1 MKPLFAVAALAAG
14 LACAPAYAMTDAE
27 CAAALTKADANA
39 DGTVT
44 EAEGGRYF
52 AALRIAD
59 KSTTDGKLSKAV
71 FLDHCKAGVF
81 NLTKTEAGAPLPG
94 ANSFTENQA
103 KDRLL
108 AAGYVNVSAL
118 AKDTNGVWRGT
129 GSDGAKSLKVAVD
142 FKGNVVAN

>member
-1 MKPLFAVAALAAG
+1 MKPLLAVAALAAG

-59 KSTTDGKLSKAV
+59 KATTDGKLSRAA

-81 NLTKTEAGAPLPG
+81 NLTKTDTGAPLPG

-108 AAGYVNVSAL
+108 AAGYINVSAL

>member
-1 MKPLFAVAALAAG
+1 MKSLFAIAALAAG
-14 LACAPAYAMTDAE
+14 LACAPAFAMTDAE
-27 CAAALTKADANA
+27 CAAAWTKVDANA
-39 DGTVT
+39 DGIVT

-52 AALRIAD
+52 AALRVAD
-59 KSTTDGKLSKAV
+59 KATTDGKLSSAA

-81 NLTKTEAGAPLPG
+81 NVTKTDAGAPLSG

-108 AAGYVNVSAL
+108 AAGYINVSAL
-118 AKDTNGVWRGT
+118 AKDANGIWRGT
-129 GSDGAKSLKVAVD
+129 GSDAGKSMKVAVD

>member
-1 MKPLFAVAALAAG
+1 MKPLFAVAAIATI
-14 LACAPAYAMTDAE
+14 LACTQAHAMTDAE
-27 CAAALTKADANA
+27 CMAAWTKADANA
-39 DGTVT
+39 DGIVT

-59 KSTTDGKLSKAV
+59 KATADGKLSNAV
-71 FLDHCKAGVF
+71 FLDHCKAGAF
-81 NLTKTEAGAPLPG
+81 DLTKTDAGAPLPG

-108 AAGYVNVSAL
+108 AAGYINVSTL
-118 AKDTNGVWRGT
+118 AKDANGIWRGT
-129 GSDGAKSLKVAVD
+129 GSDGAKSMKVAVD

>member
-1 MKPLFAVAALAAG
+1 MKPLFAVAALAVG

-27 CAAALTKADANA
+27 CAAAVTKADANA

-59 KSTTDGKLSKAV
+59 KATTDGKLSKAA

>member
-1 MKPLFAVAALAAG
+1 MKAFLTIAALAAG
-14 LACAPAYAMTDAE
+14 LACTPAYAMTDAE
-27 CAAALTKADANA
+27 CAAAWTKADANA
-39 DGTVT
+39 DSTVT

-59 KSTTDGKLSKAV
+59 KAAADGKLSKAA

-81 NLTKTEAGAPLPG
+81 KLTKTDAGAPLTG
-94 ANSFTENQA
+94 ANSFTETQA

-108 AAGYVNVSAL
+108 AAGYINVSAL
-118 AKDTNGVWRGT
+118 AKDVNGVWRGT
-129 GSDGAKSLKVAVD
+129 GSDAGKSMKVAVD

>member
-1 MKPLFAVAALAAG
+1 MKPLFAIAAIAAG

-27 CAAALTKADANA
+27 CAAAWKKTDANS

-59 KSTTDGKLSKAV
+59 KATTDGKLSNAA
-71 FLDHCKAGVF
+71 FLDHCKVGVF
-81 NLTKTEAGAPLPG
+81 NLTKTDVGAPLSG
-94 ANSFTENQA
+94 ANSFTETQA

-108 AAGYVNVSAL
+108 AAGYINVSAL
-118 AKDTNGVWRGT
+118 AKDNNGVWRGT
-129 GSDGAKSLKVAVD
+129 SSDGGKSMKVAVD

>member
-1 MKPLFAVAALAAG
+1 MKPLFAVAAVGAAMI
-14 LACAPAYAMTDAE
+14 CTPAFSMTDAE
-27 CAAALTKADANA
+27 CAAAWTKADANA

-59 KSTTDGKLSKAV
+59 KASTDGKLSKTA
-71 FLDHCKAGVF
+71 FLDHCKVGVF
-81 NLTKTEAGAPLPG
+81 NLTKTDAGAPLSG
-94 ANSFTENQA
+94 ANSFTETQA

-108 AAGYVNVSAL
+108 AAGYINVSAL

-129 GSDGAKSLKVAVD
+129 GSNGGKSIKVAVD